1 MESLAADRD
10 VADHEAARRIR
21 PRRHGLPGLVISIP
35 IGRESVETDAE
46 PAERPLV
53 AEHAHQG
60 RVPVKDTEAHRPAAG
75 CRDETNMRGL
85 RDRFAG
91 RGGQG
96 NSRAHHDGES

>member
-1 MESLAADRD
+1 MEGLAADRD
-10 VADHEAARRIR
+10 VADHEAARRIGSR
-21 PRRHGLPGLVISIP
+21 GHGLSGVVMAIP
-35 IGRESVETDAE
+35 IGREPVEPDAE

-60 RVPVKDTEAHRPAAG
+60 PVPVIDAETHRPAAG
-75 CRDETNMRGL
+75 RRDETNMRRL

-91 RGGQG
+91 RGGPG